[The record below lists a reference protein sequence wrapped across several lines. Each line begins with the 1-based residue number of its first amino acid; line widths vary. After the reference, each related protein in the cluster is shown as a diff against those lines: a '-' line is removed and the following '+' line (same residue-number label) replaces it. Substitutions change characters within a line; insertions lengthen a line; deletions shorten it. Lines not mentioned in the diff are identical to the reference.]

1 MSEDAERTPDSRDE
15 KEIAESLRLRADPPR
30 VMRLSRR
37 ALTILGA
44 AGGLGL
50 GAILIVALQD
60 RKPFDGP
67 QELYSTERI
76 QEAEGLSRL
85 PTDYA
90 DVPQLGPPLP
100 GELGRPFLSA
110 QRRGHPVP
118 PPPVTP
124 PAVDPE
130 EQRRLQA
137 MEAAR
142 LSRLF
147 ADAKT
152 TVREQ
157 ARPAPVVSG
166 VPSAAG
172 SLFPT
177 ITTGAAPDATDRR
190 EAFLDKPVDRRT
202 TSADRLTDPPSPYV
216 VQASAIIPAA
226 LVTGLRSDLPGQ
238 ITAQVTSHVYD
249 SPTGRFLLIPQGSRL
264 IGEYDSRVAFGQSR
278 VLLAWTRLILPNGR
292 SIVLERQPGADEAG
306 YAGLEDGVDNHWGK
320 LFMAAG
326 LATVL
331 NIGVELGAD
340 DDDDIAR
347 AIREGT
353 RDTIGRAGDELVR
366 RQISIPPTLTIRPGF
381 PVRVMVTRDLILEP
395 YRN

>member
-1 MSEDAERTPDSRDE
+1 MSENNEKAPETRDE
-15 KEIAESLRLRADPPR
+15 KNIAESLRLRADPPR

-37 ALTILGA
+37 ALMVMGTV
-44 AGGLGL
+44 GGLGL

-60 RKPFDGP
+60 RDSVDGP

-85 PTDYA
+85 PTDYT

-100 GELGRPFLSA
+100 GELGRPILSA
-110 QRRGHPVP
+110 QQRGEPVP
-118 PPPVTP
+118 SPVVTTP
-124 PAVDPE
+124 AADPE
-130 EQRRLQA
+130 EQRRAQE

-142 LSRLF
+142 LSQLF
-147 ADAKT
+147 ADANT
-152 TVREQ
+152 TVREPPQ
-157 ARPAPVVSG
+157 TAQVAAAPLTAESFFPAN
-166 VPSAAG
+166 AA
-172 SLFPT
+172 S
-177 ITTGAAPDATDRR
+177 AAPDVTERR
-190 EAFLDKPVDRRT
+190 EAFLDEPVDRRT
-202 TSADRLTDPPSPYV
+202 TSTDRLTDPPSPYV
-216 VQASAIIPAA
+216 VQAGAVIPAA

-292 SIVLERQPGADEAG
+292 SITLERQPGADEAG
-306 YAGLEDGVDNHWGK
+306 YAGLEDGVDHHWGR

-331 NIGVELGAD
+331 NIGVALGAD
-340 DDDDIAR
+340 DESDIAR

-353 RDTIGRAGDELVR
+353 QDTVGSAGDEIVR
-366 RQISIPPTLTIRPGF
+366 RQIAIPPTLTVRPGF
-381 PVRVMVTRDLILEP
+381 PVRVMVTRDLVLEP
-395 YRN
+395 YRS

>member
-1 MSEDAERTPDSRDE
+1 MSEKTE
-15 KEIAESLRLRADPPR
+15 KGPEIEDGKDIAASLRLRADPPR

-37 ALTILGA
+37 TLMVLGT

-60 RKPFDGP
+60 REPVDGP

-85 PTDYA
+85 PADYT
-90 DVPQLGPPLP
+90 DVPPLGPPLP
-100 GELGRPFLSA
+100 GELGRPILSA
-110 QRRGHPVP
+110 RQRGEPVP
-118 PPPVTP
+118 SPVVTTP
-124 PAVDPE
+124 AADPE
-130 EQRRLQA
+130 EQRRAQE

-142 LSRLF
+142 LSQLF
-147 ADAKT
+147 ADANT
-152 TVREQ
+152 TVREPPQ
-157 ARPAPVVSG
+157 TTQGAAAPPTAESFFPAD
-166 VPSAAG
+166 AA
-172 SLFPT
+172 S
-177 ITTGAAPDATDRR
+177 AAPDATERR
-190 EAFLDKPVDRRT
+190 EAFLDEPVDRRT
-202 TSADRLTDPPSPYV
+202 TSTDRLTDPPSPYV
-216 VQASAIIPAA
+216 VQAGAVIPAA

-278 VLLAWTRLILPNGR
+278 VLLTWTRLILPNGR
-292 SIVLERQPGADEAG
+292 SIVLERQPGVDEAG
-306 YAGLEDGVDNHWGK
+306 YAGLEDGVDHHWGS

-340 DDDDIAR
+340 DESDVAR

-353 RDTIGRAGDELVR
+353 QDTVGRAGDEIVR
-366 RQISIPPTLTIRPGF
+366 RQISIPPTLTVRPGF
-381 PVRVMVTRDLILEP
+381 PVRVMVTRDLVLEP
-395 YRN
+395 YRS